1 MFYGG
6 RQMQP
11 QTLENYLPHVQEQ
24 LAGIFEARPC
34 EELFSKVPG
43 CDNGQHLII
52 PTEAPS
58 STLFASFD
66 QQQETLMNTETH
78 VYNYSSNADP
88 ITQTALTK
96 RLYPSVSET
105 DAFGTEALDTAPS
118 STFDNPLHTIDI
130 DALMSQRPISKEN
143 GMHSADID
151 RSIQDYHGFQSTQ
164 LSNYLESW
172 LKRPVLADHCL
183 QIFHG
188 WKTHKENQHAQL
200 SIENAPIQLGDLA
213 PKATGGYYLRWNNTG
228 IVINPGKKFMHHFHQ
243 TGLHIKDIDIVLV
256 THEDPDTFSDIQEIY
271 ELNFR
276 LNRASGD
283 QQIIHYYL
291 NQKAYREL
299 ATLLKP
305 HSKSERNAIHCLEL
319 FAESPEVE
327 QVKLGDGILLH
338 YFTTQPQFSLNSTSL
353 RPHQLAQS
361 NLGIRLELSN
371 PLSNQ
376 ASHVTLG
383 YVSGS
388 WSPFIGQHLAHCDIL
403 LAGIGNTNQSDYN
416 KIVHLDDCL
425 GYYGVCSLLEDTLPK
440 LIVCSEFGSREGDL
454 RLELIKKMRKEYA
467 DKSST
472 ILPADIGM
480 CVDLKT
486 MTVKCSITNEYV
498 NPRFVRVIRSSG
510 LFGMMHYLAPANY
523 L

>member
-1 MFYGG
+1 MQ

-34 EELFSKVPG
+34 EGLFSKAPG
-43 CDNGQHLII
+43 CDGGQHLII

-58 STLFASFD
+58 SLLFASFD
-66 QQQETLMNTETH
+66 LQQQETIMNTETH

-88 ITQTALTK
+88 TTKTALTQ
-96 RLYPSVSET
+96 RLYPSINEMNAFSEST
-105 DAFGTEALDTAPS
+105 DASTPS
-118 STFDNPLHTIDI
+118 STFDSPLHTIDI
-130 DALMSQRPISKEN
+130 DAMVSQRPISKEN
-143 GMHSADID
+143 GIHSADID
-151 RSIQDYHGFQSTQ
+151 RSIQDYHSFQSGQ
-164 LSNYLESW
+164 LSNYLERW
-172 LKRPVLADHCL
+172 LKRPPLPDYCL
-183 QIFHG
+183 QVFHG
-188 WKTHKENQHAQL
+188 WKTPDETQHAQFSL
-200 SIENAPIQLGDLA
+200 ESAPIQLGDIA
-213 PKATGGYYLRWNNTG
+213 PKATGGFYLRWNNMG

-243 TGLHIKDIDIVLV
+243 AGLHIKDIDIVLI
-256 THEDPDTFSDIQEIY
+256 THEDADAYGDIQEIY

-291 NQKAYREL
+291 NHKAYREL

-319 FAESPEVE
+319 FAESPETE
-327 QVKLGDGILLH
+327 QVRLGDGILLH
-338 YFTTQPQFSLNSTSL
+338 YFTTQPQFSLTSTSL
-353 RPHQLAQS
+353 RHNQLDQS
-361 NLGIRLELSN
+361 NLGIRLELSH
-371 PLSNQ
+371 PHSNE

-383 YVSGS
+383 YISGS
-388 WSPFIGQHLAHCDIL
+388 WSPFIGQHLATCDIL

-425 GYYGVCSLLEDTLPK
+425 GYYGVCSLLEETLPK
-440 LIVCSEFGSREGDL
+440 LIVCTEFGSREGDL
-454 RLELIKKMRKEYA
+454 RLELIKKMRTDYA
-467 DKSST
+467 DKATT

-480 CVDLKT
+480 CIDLKT

-498 NPRFVRVIRSSG
+498 DPRLVRVIRSSG
-510 LFGMMHYLAPANY
+510 LFGLMHYLAPANY